1 MDEIKELGSVT
12 AQTPQGMIQCLTIIG
27 QVEGHQVMPEDTKT
41 TKYEHVMP
49 LLAAVEESEEIKG
62 LLILL
67 NTVGGDVEAGLGI
80 AELIAG
86 MKKPTVSLILGG
98 GHSIGVPLAV
108 AAKRSFIAPSAAMT
122 IHPVR
127 LNGVVIGVPQTY
139 NYFARIQERI
149 VGFVTSHSNISR
161 ERYNELMLATDEIA
175 NDVGSVIYGE
185 EAVSCGL
192 IDSIGTLSDALD
204 YLHSSC
210 DEAKKDS
217 SGCLFLLLCFLAL
230 YDRIRKLSIHN
241 IALLRRPADMTI
253 GEAIILGLVQGIAEF
268 LPISSSGHLAILQNL
283 FNMSDIEGGHMLF
296 DVLLHFG
303 TLIAICFMYWNDI
316 KAMVVEVLALL
327 SGRKAVTADG
337 RPKQYT
343 AARMFFLIVAATLP
357 LVLILPI
364 NDYIGELSKSTVFV
378 GIALILTGFML
389 LVSDKMTPGTKT
401 EKNMRFSDALI
412 IGLCQC
418 VATLPG
424 LSRSGTTIT
433 AGIATGQNRGYAVK
447 FSLLMSIP
455 AVLGA
460 TLLELIKAIKTG
472 IDASLIP
479 AYLFGMVAAM
489 VSGVLA
495 IGLLKMIAKSKRFGG
510 FAYYCWIV
518 GALTII
524 LSMIF

>member
-1 MDEIKELGSVT
+1 
-12 AQTPQGMIQCLTIIG
+12 
-27 QVEGHQVMPEDTKT
+27 
-41 TKYEHVMP
+41 
-49 LLAAVEESEEIKG
+49 
-62 LLILL
+62 
-67 NTVGGDVEAGLGI
+67 
-80 AELIAG
+80 
-86 MKKPTVSLILGG
+86 
-98 GHSIGVPLAV
+98 
-108 AAKRSFIAPSAAMT
+108 
-122 IHPVR
+122 
-127 LNGVVIGVPQTY
+127 
-139 NYFARIQERI
+139 
-149 VGFVTSHSNISR
+149 
-161 ERYNELMLATDEIA
+161 
-175 NDVGSVIYGE
+175 
-185 EAVSCGL
+185 
-192 IDSIGTLSDALD
+192 
-204 YLHSSC
+204 
-210 DEAKKDS
+210 
-217 SGCLFLLLCFLAL
+217 
-230 YDRIRKLSIHN
+230 
-241 IALLRRPADMTI
+241 MTI

-316 KAMVVEVLALL
+316 KAMVTEVLALL

-337 RPKQYT
+337 RPKQFT

-364 NDYIGELSKSTVFV
+364 NDYIGELSQSTVFV

-433 AGIATGQNRGYAVK
+433 AGIATGQNRSYAVK

>member
-1 MDEIKELGSVT
+1 
-12 AQTPQGMIQCLTIIG
+12 
-27 QVEGHQVMPEDTKT
+27 
-41 TKYEHVMP
+41 
-49 LLAAVEESEEIKG
+49 
-62 LLILL
+62 
-67 NTVGGDVEAGLGI
+67 
-80 AELIAG
+80 
-86 MKKPTVSLILGG
+86 
-98 GHSIGVPLAV
+98 
-108 AAKRSFIAPSAAMT
+108 
-122 IHPVR
+122 
-127 LNGVVIGVPQTY
+127 
-139 NYFARIQERI
+139 
-149 VGFVTSHSNISR
+149 
-161 ERYNELMLATDEIA
+161 
-175 NDVGSVIYGE
+175 
-185 EAVSCGL
+185 
-192 IDSIGTLSDALD
+192 
-204 YLHSSC
+204 
-210 DEAKKDS
+210 
-217 SGCLFLLLCFLAL
+217 
-230 YDRIRKLSIHN
+230 
-241 IALLRRPADMTI
+241 MTI

-283 FNMSDIEGGHMLF
+283 FNMSDIEGGHMFF

-303 TLIAICFMYWNDI
+303 TLIAICFMYWSDI

-337 RPKQYT
+337 RPKQYP

-357 LVLILPI
+357 LVLVLPI
-364 NDYIGELSKSTVFV
+364 NDYIGELSQSTVFV

-460 TLLELIKAIKTG
+460 TLLELLKAIKNG

>member
-1 MDEIKELGSVT
+1 
-12 AQTPQGMIQCLTIIG
+12 
-27 QVEGHQVMPEDTKT
+27 
-41 TKYEHVMP
+41 
-49 LLAAVEESEEIKG
+49 
-62 LLILL
+62 
-67 NTVGGDVEAGLGI
+67 
-80 AELIAG
+80 
-86 MKKPTVSLILGG
+86 
-98 GHSIGVPLAV
+98 
-108 AAKRSFIAPSAAMT
+108 
-122 IHPVR
+122 
-127 LNGVVIGVPQTY
+127 
-139 NYFARIQERI
+139 
-149 VGFVTSHSNISR
+149 
-161 ERYNELMLATDEIA
+161 
-175 NDVGSVIYGE
+175 
-185 EAVSCGL
+185 
-192 IDSIGTLSDALD
+192 
-204 YLHSSC
+204 
-210 DEAKKDS
+210 
-217 SGCLFLLLCFLAL
+217 
-230 YDRIRKLSIHN
+230 
-241 IALLRRPADMTI
+241 MTI

-283 FNMSDIEGGHMLF
+283 FNMSDIEGGHMFF

-343 AARMFFLIVAATLP
+343 AARMFFLIAASTLP

-364 NDYIGELSKSTVFV
+364 NDYIGELSQSTVFV

>member
-1 MDEIKELGSVT
+1 
-12 AQTPQGMIQCLTIIG
+12 
-27 QVEGHQVMPEDTKT
+27 
-41 TKYEHVMP
+41 
-49 LLAAVEESEEIKG
+49 
-62 LLILL
+62 
-67 NTVGGDVEAGLGI
+67 
-80 AELIAG
+80 
-86 MKKPTVSLILGG
+86 
-98 GHSIGVPLAV
+98 
-108 AAKRSFIAPSAAMT
+108 
-122 IHPVR
+122 
-127 LNGVVIGVPQTY
+127 
-139 NYFARIQERI
+139 
-149 VGFVTSHSNISR
+149 
-161 ERYNELMLATDEIA
+161 
-175 NDVGSVIYGE
+175 
-185 EAVSCGL
+185 
-192 IDSIGTLSDALD
+192 
-204 YLHSSC
+204 
-210 DEAKKDS
+210 
-217 SGCLFLLLCFLAL
+217 
-230 YDRIRKLSIHN
+230 
-241 IALLRRPADMTI
+241 MTI

-283 FNMSDIEGGHMLF
+283 FNMSDIDGGHMFF

-303 TLIAICFMYWNDI
+303 TLIAICFMYWSDI

-327 SGRKAVTADG
+327 SGRKTITADG
-337 RPKQYT
+337 RPKQYP

-357 LVLILPI
+357 LVLVLPI
-364 NDYIGELSKSTVFV
+364 NDYIGELSQSTVFV

-460 TLLELIKAIKTG
+460 TLLELIKAIKNG